1 MYHSVETTQ
10 LEQYTHRFLW
20 RDMDDRK
27 ELDTCVIQWFS
38 IGDRPSG
45 TNATVALRKTAEM
58 AQEKYPQE
66 AKTIID

>member
-10 LEQYTHRFLW
+10 LEQYTHR
-20 RDMDDRK
+20 DDRK